1 MSFPHALRTGLI
13 VTADD
18 FGLHEAVNEA
28 VERAHLEGIL
38 DAASLMV
45 TASATA
51 DAVERARRL
60 PRLAVGLHVVLA
72 DGPALL
78 PAARIPDLVG
88 PDGCFSDRMVR
99 DGFRFFF
106 LPHVRKQLAAEI
118 RAQFEAFAAF
128 GLPLDHV
135 NAHKH
140 FHIHPT
146 VLSQILTIGRD
157 YGLKAV
163 RLPAEPGMSLWMKS
177 WLALMRRQL
186 DHHGIFYN
194 DRVFGITHSGAMDEN
209 AWLDILARLPPVG
222 LTEVYG
228 HPATR
233 GRFPRSAVNYRHAD
247 ELAALLSSR
256 VRAAIEERG
265 LLRGG
270 FLAFQ

>member
-1 MSFPHALRTGLI
+1 MSFTRAPRTGLI

-18 FGLHEAVNEA
+18 FGLHESVNEA
-28 VERAHLEGIL
+28 VEKAHLEGIL

-45 TASATA
+45 AAPAVA

-60 PRLAVGLHVVLA
+60 SRLAVGLHVVLA
-72 DGPALL
+72 DGPASL
-78 PAARIPDLVG
+78 PSARIPDLVG
-88 PDGCFSDRMVR
+88 PDGRFGDHMVR

-106 LPHVRKQLAAEI
+106 QPHVRKQLAAEI

-146 VLSQILTIGRD
+146 VLSQILTIGRE

-163 RLPAEPGMSLWMKS
+163 RFPAEPGMSLWMRC
-177 WLALMRRQL
+177 WLVPMRRHL
-186 DHHGIFYN
+186 DSHGIFYN
-194 DRVFGITHSGAMDEN
+194 DRVFGITHSGAMDED
-209 AWLDILARLPPVG
+209 AWLDILSRLPPFG

-233 GRFPRSAVNYRHAD
+233 ASFPRSAFNYRHAD
-247 ELAALLSSR
+247 EFAALLSSR